1 MNEKIIKNTLRC
13 PVCGGEL
20 GLSENGRSLVCYG
33 ARPHLF
39 DIASAGYV
47 NLAGPKYSG
56 SGDSKALVRSRSDFL
71 RAGHYEKF
79 ADAICR
85 LAKKYADGGVI
96 VDAGCGEG
104 YYTLKMA
111 EFADVC
117 GIDLSKFA
125 VEAAAKYASREGKN
139 AAFCV
144 AGIFDMPLKDGS
156 ADAVVNIFAPCAP
169 TEFARVLKDGGYLI
183 TAGAGEDHLYSL
195 KAAIYDEPTKN
206 SPREDLPRG
215 ELFEVERE
223 RVQYT
228 VRLSGD
234 ALEALFYMTPYS
246 YRTGEEGIARLRGCG
261 ELDVT
266 LDFEIIVY
274 RKRGNEK

>member
-1 MNEKIIKNTLRC
+1 MNETIIKNLLRC
-13 PVCGGEL
+13 PICGEDVAL
-20 GLSENGRSLVCYG
+20 TANGRSLTCHG
-33 ARPHLF
+33 PRTHLF
-39 DIASAGYV
+39 DLAAAGYV

-71 RAGHYEKF
+71 RAGYYEKF
-79 ADAICR
+79 AEAICR
-85 LAKKYADGGVI
+85 LAKKYADGGII

-104 YYTLKMA
+104 YYTLKLA
-111 EFADVC
+111 ELADVC

-125 VEAAAKYASREGKN
+125 VEAAAKYASREEKN

-144 AGIFDMPLKDGS
+144 AGIFEMPLKDGA

-169 TEFARVLKDGGYLI
+169 AEFSRVLKDGGYLI
-183 TAGAGEDHLYSL
+183 TAGAGENHLYSL
-195 KAAIYDEPTKN
+195 KAAIYDQPTKN
-206 SPREDLPRG
+206 APREDLPHG
-215 ELFEVERE
+215 ELCEVERE
-223 RVQYT
+223 RVQYS
-228 VRLSGD
+228 VKLSGD

-246 YRTGEEGIARLRGCG
+246 YRTGEEGIARLRNCG

-274 RKRGNEK
+274 RKQVK

>member
-1 MNEKIIKNTLRC
+1 MNEKIINNLLRC
-13 PVCGGEL
+13 PVCDGSL
-20 GLSENGRSLVCYG
+20 MLSENGRSLVCRG
-33 ARPHLF
+33 ERPHLF

-56 SGDSKALVRSRSDFL
+56 SGDSKALVRSRSEFL
-71 RAGHYEKF
+71 RAGYYGEF

-104 YYTLKMA
+104 YYTLKLA
-111 EFADVC
+111 EFSNVC

-125 VEAAAKYASREGKN
+125 VEAAAKYESREGKN

-144 AGIFDMPLKDGS
+144 AGIFDMPLCDGG

-169 TEFARVLKDGGYLI
+169 SEFARVLRDGGYLI

-195 KAAIYDEPTKN
+195 KAAIYDEPVKN
-206 SPREDLPRG
+206 LPRADLPQG
-215 ELFEVERE
+215 ELREVERQ
-223 RVQYT
+223 RVKYT
-228 VRLSGD
+228 VKLSGD
-234 ALEALFYMTPYS
+234 HLEALFYMTPYS
-246 YRTGEEGIARLRGCG
+246 YRTGEEGIDRLRQCS

-274 RKRGNEK
+274 RK